1 MKIQTQQITITA
13 LFIALCV
20 IVPFVFHL
28 AGLGMIFLPMF
39 LPILLA
45 GFIIRFPLA
54 MLVGLLGPIVS
65 TVLTGMPPLF
75 PTAVSMMVEG
85 MAAAGVASFMFQAR
99 KMPLWLVLP
108 VAVVAERITRV
119 VMIFSI
125 LPLFGLPAREWSI
138 AEITLTLPGVVLQL
152 FLVPMVLFMLWR
164 ANLIKRKLWWKI
176 S

>member
-1 MKIQTQQITITA
+1 MKTATQQITITG

-54 MLVGLLGPIVS
+54 MLVGILGPIVS
-65 TVLTGMPPLF
+65 SVLTGMPPLF

-85 MAAAGVASFMFQAR
+85 MAAAGLASFLFQAR

-108 VAVVAERITRV
+108 LAVVAERIVRV
-119 VMIFSI
+119 AMIFSI

-138 AEITLTLPGVVLQL
+138 AEITLTLPGVALQL

-164 ANLIKRKLWWKI
+164 ANVIKRKLWWKI